1 MMAVMMTMIILIIA
15 IIISAVIAIAIN
27 YSVPDLET
35 GCTRGEPEHKGAAAA
50 LSRCWGWGEDAWGC
64 GFALEPRDSAVP
76 QSMMDEPWLQGAGL
90 W

>member
-15 IIISAVIAIAIN
+15 VIISAVIAIAIN

-50 LSRCWGWGEDAWGC
+50 LSRCWGWGGRVGLC
-64 GFALEPRDSAVP
+64 LC
-76 QSMMDEPWLQGAGL
+76 LGATGQCRASEYDG
-90 W
+90 